1 MTASPLARHPR
12 LPGLGLL
19 LALTLVW
26 HPGADAGEVR
36 ASKTGPAAVASG
48 QEVWPGGWQALNK
61 TLAGNGEYQ
70 FNARFHDFDGNPV
83 AINFDMPAAWSHE
96 AASEFGV
103 FQSELDA
110 IVERCR
116 ATTGCDQAALDREM
130 TRYLQARGVRVRHI
144 NAQHMRLSVDVP
156 AVVAR
161 NRERVTPVA
170 GALRDL
176 AARHG
181 HGHEW
186 TLEAAMAL
194 VQGGMAYGH
203 PAGVENGRRIIGF
216 YPPPRALAEGY
227 GDCDTKAALLA
238 AILGNLTDAA
248 IIGVKVPDHYLLGI
262 AAEPAPGQAWI
273 THEGRSYVLVEAAGP
288 AVRRPGDVSDQT
300 TYALNNQ
307 AILRIDPIY

>member
-1 MTASPLARHPR
+1 MTARAAALLHR
-12 LPGLGLL
+12 LPCAGLL
-19 LALTLVW
+19 LALAVAW
-26 HPGADAGEVR
+26 HPDARAGEVR
-36 ASKTGPAAVASG
+36 AATTTPGAVASN
-48 QEVWPGGWQALNK
+48 QDVWPGWPALDK
-61 TLAGNGEYQ
+61 TLAGNGRYQ

-83 AINFDMPAAWSHE
+83 AIHFDMPAAWSRE
-96 AASEFGV
+96 ATNEFGV

-110 IVERCR
+110 IVYRCTVDT
-116 ATTGCDQAALDREM
+116 ACDQAAMDREI

-144 NAQHMRLSVDVP
+144 NEHHMRLSVDVP

-161 NRERVTPVA
+161 YRDRVTPVA

-181 HGHEW
+181 HGSQW

-194 VQGGMAYGH
+194 VQGGIAYGQ

-238 AILGNLTDAA
+238 AILGNLTDTA

-262 AAEPAPGQAWI
+262 AADPAPGQAWI
-273 THEGRSYVLVEAAGP
+273 THEGETYVLVEASGP

-307 AILRIDPIY
+307 AILRVDPIY